1 MPKYKVTA
9 TLDVGY
15 EAVVEADSL
24 EEAITLAR
32 EDAEQTV
39 DWERTD
45 DGHHWMV
52 EDAWEIKDAT

>member
-1 MPKYKVTA
+1 MPRYRVSA

-15 EAVVEADSL
+15 EAVVEADTL

-32 EDAEQTV
+32 EDAEQNV
-39 DWERTD
+39 EWEKSD

-52 EDAWEIKDAT
+52 ENAWEVNNEH

>member
-9 TLDVGY
+9 TMDVGY
-15 EAVVEADSL
+15 KAVVEADTL

-32 EDAEQTV
+32 NDAEQNV
-39 DWERTD
+39 EWEKSD

-52 EDAWEIKDAT
+52 EDAWEIKDEH